1 MTGWAISKR
10 RLAALAPLALSVGAS
25 PVATLKV
32 DVDALR
38 SARGVIR
45 LCLTAVASNFPTCE
59 DDARAVARSVPA
71 NVRSLAYEGL
81 PPGGYAVAIIH
92 DENGNGKLDTFAGI
106 PREGF
111 GFSRNPRIAF
121 GPPRFDAAR
130 FTLAP
135 GAEEQRIRMRYMF

>member
-1 MTGWAISKR
+1 MTGWVISMR
-10 RLAALAPLALSVGAS
+10 RLAALAPLALLVGAS

-38 SARGVIR
+38 NARGVIR

-59 DDARAVARSVPA
+59 DDARAIARSVPA
-71 NVRSLAYEGL
+71 SMRTLAYEGL

-111 GFSRNPRIAF
+111 GFSNNPRIAF
-121 GPPRFDAAR
+121 GPPRFSSAR
-130 FTLAP
+130 FTLQQ
-135 GAEEQRIRMRYMF
+135 GGDEQRIRMRYMF

>member
-1 MTGWAISKR
+1 ML
-10 RLAALAPLALSVGAS
+10 LAMAPLLVGAV

-38 SARGVIR
+38 NQRGIIR
-45 LCLTAVASNFPTCE
+45 LCLTAAADNFPRCV
-59 DDARAVARSVPA
+59 DDERAVSRSVPA
-71 NVRSLAYEGL
+71 TMRSLAYDGL
-81 PPGGYAVAIIH
+81 PPGGYAVAVIH

-121 GPPRFDAAR
+121 GPPSFSDAR
-130 FTLAP
+130 FTLPREGDA
-135 GAEEQRIRMRYMF
+135 QSIRMRYMF